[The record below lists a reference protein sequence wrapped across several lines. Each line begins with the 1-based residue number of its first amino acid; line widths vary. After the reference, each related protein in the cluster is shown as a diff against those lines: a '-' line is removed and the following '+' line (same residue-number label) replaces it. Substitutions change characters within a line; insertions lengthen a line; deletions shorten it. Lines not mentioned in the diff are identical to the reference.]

1 MTHAGDRK
9 VRVSHI
15 SSPTLYGHT
24 TTPPIRIITMV
35 YPALLPLLNKPVA
48 QVDADLLA
56 ACVRVGPILV
66 LAEHAEVI
74 ADLPPTAEYYID
86 VGSDASNAS
95 QLLAQGASKIVVD
108 SDTNLPEGVGRER
121 VILRTTVDQAQGRP
135 THHKFGGLILTGSDN
150 IDAATIKHLR
160 ANLLES
166 PGLIFSESGA
176 STSPEMPKIV
186 ALSKL
191 SKASLAF
198 AFTSTLTSDRPD
210 GLFPTVV
217 CAAGGAS
224 AALPLGLVYSSVESV
239 TESIVTGRGVYQSRK
254 HGLWR
259 KGETSGSTQR
269 VVRIRKDCDDDALVF
284 EVEQSGTGFC
294 HLETE
299 GCFSDVTSGAEKK
312 GIAAL
317 EETLK
322 SRLASAPEGSY
333 TARLFNDSKLL
344 QQKIMEEAEELVDAE
359 DSDPR
364 HVAFEAAD
372 LLYFTMVRCIK
383 AGVSWA
389 DVERSLDEKA
399 AKGKKGERR
408 QGDAKQKWV
417 EKLAEKNGSTA
428 PATEAKIPG
437 QAKESTAD
445 APVPKTFPTEPTAAE
460 EDAPIR
466 MRTSSLGSCSAEEK
480 AALLKRPVMD
490 SSAMIERVKPIVHK
504 VRDEGDAAVTGFT
517 QQFDRLQVQLESNI
531 MRPPFYTPE
540 SIPEDVLPKKVRGAI
555 DSAYANLKA
564 FHVGQAETK
573 PLVVETMPGVVCTR
587 FARPIDRVGIYV
599 PGGTAILP
607 STALHLG
614 VPAQVAGCGTIVL
627 ATPPRQDG
635 SISPEVLYVAQLVGV
650 TCILKAGGAQAVAA
664 MAYGTQ
670 ECPKVDKI
678 FGPGNQWV
686 TAAKMLVQND
696 TNALV
701 GIDMPAGPSEVM
713 VSTVARRVI
722 TMLKALDA
730 GHCGQDRQ
738 PRLRRV
744 RFALASR
751 ARHRLASRPGRH
763 RPRRCDARGD
773 RGRSRPSSARTA
785 PSRYYQAGDQEEFD
799 RQDSE
804 SR

>member
-1 MTHAGDRK
+1 
-9 VRVSHI
+9 
-15 SSPTLYGHT
+15 
-24 TTPPIRIITMV
+24 MV

-56 ACVRVGPILV
+56 ACIRVGPVLV
-66 LAEHAEVI
+66 LAEHSDVI
-74 ADLPPTAEYYID
+74 ADLAPTAEYYID
-86 VGSDASNAS
+86 VGHDASQAA
-95 QLLAQGASKIVVD
+95 QYIAQGASKVVVD
-108 SDTNLPEGVGRER
+108 SDTHLPEGVSRQS

-135 THHKFGGLILTGSDN
+135 THHKFGGLIFTGSDN
-150 IDAATIKHLR
+150 IDAATIEHLR
-160 ANLLES
+160 DNLLES

-176 STSPEMPKIV
+176 STSPEMPKVV

-191 SKASLAF
+191 SKESLAF

-210 GLFPTVV
+210 KLFATVV
-217 CAAGGAS
+217 CAANGAS
-224 AALPLGLVYSSVESV
+224 ALPLGLVYSSVESV
-239 TESIVTGRGVYQSRK
+239 TESIITGRGVYQSRK

-259 KGETSGSTQR
+259 KGETSGSTQK
-269 VVRIRKDCDDDALVF
+269 VVRIRKDCDNDAVLF

-299 GCFSDVTSGAEKK
+299 GCFSDVTSTAEKK
-312 GIAAL
+312 GVAAL

-333 TARLFNDSKLL
+333 TARLFNDGKLL
-344 QQKIMEEAEELVDAE
+344 QQKIMEEAEELVEAKDDDA
-359 DSDPR
+359 R

-417 EKLAEKNGSTA
+417 EKLADKQNGTSEEKL
-428 PATEAKIPG
+428 PG
-437 QAKESTAD
+437 QAKESTTD
-445 APVPKTFPTEPTAAE
+445 APVPKTFPTEPTAE
-460 EDAPIR
+460 EADAPIR
-466 MRTSSLGSCSAEEK
+466 MRTSSLDSCTADEK

-490 SSAMIERVKPIVHK
+490 SSAMIERVKPIVNK
-504 VRDEGDAAVTGFT
+504 VRDEGDAAVRSFT

-531 MRPPFYTPE
+531 MRAPFYTPE
-540 SIPEDVLPKKVRGAI
+540 SVPEDVLPKKVRDAI

-614 VPAQVAGCGTIVL
+614 VPAQVAGCTTIVL

-650 TCILKAGGAQAVAA
+650 SCILKAGGAQAVAA
-664 MAYGTQ
+664 MAYGTE

-696 TNALV
+696 THALV

-713 VSTVARRVI
+713 VCKRVGS
-722 TMLKALDA
+722 L
-730 GHCGQDRQ
+730 
-738 PRLRRV
+738 
-744 RFALASR
+744 LAC
-751 ARHRLASRPGRH
+751 A
-763 RPRRCDARGD
+763 
-773 RGRSRPSSARTA
+773 
-785 PSRYYQAGDQEEFD
+785 
-799 RQDSE
+799 
-804 SR
+804 

>member
-1 MTHAGDRK
+1 
-9 VRVSHI
+9 
-15 SSPTLYGHT
+15 
-24 TTPPIRIITMV
+24 MV

-56 ACVRVGPILV
+56 ACIRVGPVLV
-66 LAEHAEVI
+66 LAEHSDVI

-86 VGSDASNAS
+86 VGHDASQAA
-95 QLLAQGASKIVVD
+95 QYLAQGASKVVID
-108 SDTNLPEGVGRER
+108 SDTDLPEDVSRQS
-121 VILRTTVDQAQGRP
+121 VILRTTADQAQGRP

-150 IDAATIKHLR
+150 IDAATIKHIR
-160 ANLLES
+160 DNLLES

-176 STSPEMPKIV
+176 STSPEMPKVV

-191 SKASLAF
+191 SRESLAF

-210 GLFPTVV
+210 KLFATVV
-217 CAAGGAS
+217 CAANGAS
-224 AALPLGLVYSSVESV
+224 ALPLGLVYSSVESV
-239 TESIVTGRGVYQSRK
+239 SESIITGRGVYQSRK

-259 KGETSGSTQR
+259 KGETSGSTQK
-269 VVRIRKDCDDDALVF
+269 VVRIRKDCDNDALLF

-299 GCFSDVTSGAEKK
+299 GCFSDVTSTAEKK

-333 TARLFNDSKLL
+333 TARLFNDDKLL
-344 QQKIMEEAEELVDAE
+344 QQKIMEEAEELVEAKDDDA
-359 DSDPR
+359 R

-417 EKLAEKNGSTA
+417 EKLADKQDGTSEEKL
-428 PATEAKIPG
+428 PG
-437 QAKESTAD
+437 QAKESTTD
-445 APVPKTFPTEPTAAE
+445 APVPKSFPTEPNAE
-460 EDAPIR
+460 DADAPIR
-466 MRTSSLGSCSAEEK
+466 MRTSSLDSCSADEK

-490 SSAMIERVKPIVHK
+490 SSAMIERVKPIVNK
-504 VRDEGDAAVTGFT
+504 VRDEGDAAVRSFT
-517 QQFDRLQVQLESNI
+517 QQFDRLHVQLESNI
-531 MRPPFYTPE
+531 MRAPFYTPE
-540 SIPEDVLPKKVRGAI
+540 SVPEDVLPKKVRDAI

-614 VPAQVAGCGTIVL
+614 VPAQVAGCTTIVL

-650 TCILKAGGAQAVAA
+650 SCILKAGGAQAVAA
-664 MAYGTQ
+664 MAYGTE

-696 TNALV
+696 THALV

-713 VSTVARRVI
+713 V
-722 TMLKALDA
+722 
-730 GHCGQDRQ
+730 C
-738 PRLRRV
+738 
-744 RFALASR
+744 
-751 ARHRLASRPGRH
+751 
-763 RPRRCDARGD
+763 
-773 RGRSRPSSARTA
+773 
-785 PSRYYQAGDQEEFD
+785 
-799 RQDSE
+799 
-804 SR
+804 

>member
-1 MTHAGDRK
+1 
-9 VRVSHI
+9 
-15 SSPTLYGHT
+15 
-24 TTPPIRIITMV
+24 MV

-56 ACVRVGPILV
+56 ACIRVGPVLV
-66 LAEHAEVI
+66 LAEHSDVI

-86 VGSDASNAS
+86 VGHDASQAA
-95 QLLAQGASKIVVD
+95 QYLAQGASKVVID
-108 SDTNLPEGVGRER
+108 SDTDLPEDVSRQS
-121 VILRTTVDQAQGRP
+121 VILRTTADQAQGRP

-150 IDAATIKHLR
+150 IDAATIKHIR
-160 ANLLES
+160 DNLLES

-176 STSPEMPKIV
+176 STSPEMPKVV

-191 SKASLAF
+191 SRESLAF

-210 GLFPTVV
+210 KLFATVV
-217 CAAGGAS
+217 CAANGAS
-224 AALPLGLVYSSVESV
+224 ALPLGLVYSSVESV
-239 TESIVTGRGVYQSRK
+239 SESIITGRGVYQSRK

-259 KGETSGSTQR
+259 KGETSGSTQK
-269 VVRIRKDCDDDALVF
+269 VVRIRKDCDNDALLF

-299 GCFSDVTSGAEKK
+299 GCFSDVTSTAEKK

-333 TARLFNDSKLL
+333 TARLFNDDKLL
-344 QQKIMEEAEELVDAE
+344 QQKIMEEAEELVEAKDDDA
-359 DSDPR
+359 R

-417 EKLAEKNGSTA
+417 EKLADKQDGTSEEKL
-428 PATEAKIPG
+428 PG
-437 QAKESTAD
+437 QAKESTTD
-445 APVPKTFPTEPTAAE
+445 APVPKSFPTEPNAE
-460 EDAPIR
+460 DADAPIR
-466 MRTSSLGSCSAEEK
+466 MRTSSLDSCSADEK

-490 SSAMIERVKPIVHK
+490 SSAMIERVKPIVNK
-504 VRDEGDAAVTGFT
+504 VRDEGDAAVRSFT
-517 QQFDRLQVQLESNI
+517 QQFDRLHVQLESNI
-531 MRPPFYTPE
+531 MRAPFYTPE
-540 SIPEDVLPKKVRGAI
+540 SVPEDVLPKKVRDAI

-614 VPAQVAGCGTIVL
+614 VPAQVAGCTTIVL

-650 TCILKAGGAQAVAA
+650 SCILKAGGAQAVAA
-664 MAYGTQ
+664 MAYGTE

-696 TNALV
+696 THALV

-713 VSTVARRVI
+713 VCKS
-722 TMLKALDA
+722 LESPLA
-730 GHCGQDRQ
+730 G
-738 PRLRRV
+738 
-744 RFALASR
+744 F
-751 ARHRLASRPGRH
+751 
-763 RPRRCDARGD
+763 
-773 RGRSRPSSARTA
+773 
-785 PSRYYQAGDQEEFD
+785 
-799 RQDSE
+799 
-804 SR
+804 

>member
-1 MTHAGDRK
+1 
-9 VRVSHI
+9 
-15 SSPTLYGHT
+15 
-24 TTPPIRIITMV
+24 MV

-48 QVDADLLA
+48 QVDADLVA

-66 LAEHAEVI
+66 LAEHAEVTS
-74 ADLPPTAEYYID
+74 DLPSTAEYYID
-86 VGSDASNAS
+86 VGSDASNAA

-108 SDTNLPEGVGRER
+108 SDTQLPEGVSRES

-135 THHKFGGLILTGSDN
+135 THHKFAGLILTGSDN

-160 ANLLES
+160 DNLLES

-176 STSPEMPKIV
+176 STSPEMPKVV

-217 CAAGGAS
+217 CASQGAS
-224 AALPLGLVYSSVESV
+224 LPLGLVYSSVESV
-239 TESIVTGRGVYQSRK
+239 TESVVTGRGVYQSRK
-254 HGLWR
+254 HGIWR
-259 KGETSGSTQR
+259 KGETSGSTQS
-269 VVRIRKDCDDDALVF
+269 VVRIRKDCDNDALVF

-299 GCFSDVTSGAEKK
+299 GCFSDVTSKAEKK

-322 SRLASAPEGSY
+322 SRLADAPEGSY
-333 TARLFNDSKLL
+333 TARLFKDSKLL
-344 QQKIMEEAEELVDAE
+344 QQKIMEEAEELVDAK
-359 DSDPR
+359 DDDPR

-417 EKLAEKNGSTA
+417 EKLADKNGSA
-428 PATEAKIPG
+428 AEEKIPG

-445 APVPKTFPTEPTAAE
+445 APVPKAFPTEPTAVEA
-460 EDAPIR
+460 DASIR
-466 MRTSSLGSCSAEEK
+466 MRTSSLSSCSVEEK

-490 SSAMIERVKPIVHK
+490 SSAMIERVKPIVNK

-540 SIPEDVLPKKVRGAI
+540 SIPEDVLPKKVRDAI

-614 VPAQVAGCGTIVL
+614 VPAQVAGCGTVVL

-664 MAYGTQ
+664 MAYGTE

-713 VSTVARRVI
+713 VRVI
-722 TMLKALDA
+722 ASHCIFESHSFLL
-730 GHCGQDRQ
+730 GHC
-738 PRLRRV
+738 
-744 RFALASR
+744 
-751 ARHRLASRPGRH
+751 
-763 RPRRCDARGD
+763 
-773 RGRSRPSSARTA
+773 
-785 PSRYYQAGDQEEFD
+785 
-799 RQDSE
+799 
-804 SR
+804 